1 MSRAAVTVANVS
13 DPWDG
18 FPDDELDPR
27 SRVER
32 QLTARSESDLGTVVA
47 VLDGEGR
54 YADGDVLELARL
66 GWDVSDDNFSPRAVT
81 AVIEV
86 EPVFYRNLPDDLLE
100 TTYRVL
106 GDLLNSDTIN
116 VHRVRVVPR
125 AAPEGWR
132 TARLNDR
139 DVREGGENQGVFP
152 INGRWIVLDRLRIL
166 DGGEASMYRALK
178 RRQLAMDPDRT
189 IGIIPGSGFRS
200 RVQTFFPDFVVT
212 FRGRAAG
219 IEVDGPHHSKR
230 YAADVSRDRLLQDA
244 GLSFVDRI
252 VVEDTNDE
260 REVDDFVERFLR
272 RLEK

>member
-1 MSRAAVTVANVS
+1 MSDS
-13 DPWDG
+13 WDG
-18 FPDDELDPR
+18 FEDPDGTDTPDYWT
-27 SRVER
+27 RVQR
-32 QLTARSESDLGTVVA
+32 QLQARAESDLGTVVA

-54 YADGDVLELARL
+54 YVDGDILELARL
-66 GWDVSDDNFSPRAVT
+66 GWEVSDDNFSPRAVS
-81 AVIEV
+81 AVLEV
-86 EPVFYRNLPDDLLE
+86 EPVFYGSVPDDLLE

-106 GDLLNSDTIN
+106 SDLLDSDTIN
-116 VHRVRVVPR
+116 VHHVRVVPR

-132 TARLNDR
+132 TARLKDR
-139 DVREGGENQGVFP
+139 DVREGGENQGVLP
-152 INGRWIVLDRLRIL
+152 INGRWVVLDRLRVL
-166 DGGEASMYRALK
+166 DGGEAAVYRALK
-178 RRQLAMDPDRT
+178 RRQEAMDPDRT

-260 REVDDFVERFLR
+260 KQVDGFVEHFLR
-272 RLEK
+272 RLEE